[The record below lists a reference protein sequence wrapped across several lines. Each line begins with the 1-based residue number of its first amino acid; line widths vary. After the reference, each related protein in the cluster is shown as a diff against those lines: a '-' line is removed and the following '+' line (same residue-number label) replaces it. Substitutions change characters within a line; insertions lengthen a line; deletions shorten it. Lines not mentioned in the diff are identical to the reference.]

1 MFDHFKITVQSGKG
15 GDGAIAFRHEKS
27 IARGGPYGGN
37 GGRGGSV
44 YIQSSKDVESLA
56 SFNFRQHF
64 FATDGE
70 NGKTKLCNGKD
81 GKDVFVIVPVGT
93 IVTDELGHLVAD
105 LDKDGERV
113 LVAKGGRGGRGNACF
128 KSSTRRTPNIAE
140 NGAPGVKK
148 ILSLELRLLAD
159 VGLVGFP
166 NAGKSS
172 LISAMTNAKSLV
184 ASYKFSTLEP
194 VLGVCFC
201 NGKTDRFVIADI
213 PGLIEGASQGKGMGY
228 DFLRHILRC
237 RIIAHCIDPT
247 DKEHGSIEE
256 SLLAINKEID
266 DYSQEFEHKKHVIV
280 FTKMDLVE
288 DRTEID
294 SFIQKHKKEYPIF
307 ETSCLDPV
315 SLDKLSTALLQIVR
329 EEEASES
336 KRRFLND
343 EKEVVY
349 SAKDFDNGQI
359 PDYQIIQDAEGRYV
373 IQGERVIR
381 TKRLINLST
390 DEGLDRLIEYLD
402 RIGINERLRELDA
415 QPGATVLL
423 DDFEFEYQ
431 P

>member
-44 YIQSSKDVESLA
+44 YIQSSKDVETLA
-56 SFNFRQHF
+56 NFNFRQHF

-81 GKDVFVIVPVGT
+81 GKDVFVMVPVGT
-93 IVTDELGHLVAD
+93 IITDENGHLVAD

-140 NGAPGVKK
+140 NGAPGSRK

-201 NGKTDRFVIADI
+201 NRKTDRFVLADI

-247 DKEHGSIEE
+247 DTEHGSIEE
-256 SLLAINKEID
+256 SLAAINKEINE
-266 DYSQEFEHKKHVIV
+266 YSEEFGRKKHIIV
-280 FTKMDLVE
+280 FTKMDLV
-288 DRTEID
+288 DDCTEID
-294 SFIQKHKKEYPIF
+294 AFIRKHEKEYPIF
-307 ETSCLDPV
+307 ETSCMDED
-315 SLDKLSTALLQIVR
+315 SLQKLALSLLAVVK
-329 EEEASES
+329 EESLNER
-336 KRRFLND
+336 KNRFLND

-349 SAKDFDNGQI
+349 SANDFDNGQI
-359 PDYQIIQDAEGRYV
+359 PEYQIIQDAEGRYI

-390 DEGLDRLIEYLD
+390 DEGMDRLIEYLD
-402 RIGINERLRELDA
+402 RIGINERLRELEA
-415 QPGATVLL
+415 EPGATVVL